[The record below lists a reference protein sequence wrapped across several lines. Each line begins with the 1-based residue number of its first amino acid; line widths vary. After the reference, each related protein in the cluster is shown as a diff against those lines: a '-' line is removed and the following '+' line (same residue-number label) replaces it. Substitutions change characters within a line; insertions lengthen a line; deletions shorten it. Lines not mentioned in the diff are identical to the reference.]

1 VERVAWTAL
10 TAVGGGRGCRGG
22 PCGALRCYRTRRHAV
37 NSSRGT
43 RGTFQTSRLCSQRGR
58 RHVLWVVRLPSP
70 AVFRDFR
77 SPPPER
83 ARVPAFTTFAPSQD
97 ATREHRPGQSH
108 PGAVQR
114 RPVPEVP
121 ESDGGPARSTTA
133 PPGDARAAC
142 RGTSVQSLQRPTGAR
157 ADACSC
163 ADGGII
169 ARPAAAV
176 SNEHQLNSAAAG
188 ARSHAGHVVHH
199 GRRCCRFGAPSPL
212 ASPAKTGRRSPQAWH
227 FLLQAAPR
235 RHLASC

>member
-121 ESDGGPARSTTA
+121 ESDGGPARSTT
-133 PPGDARAAC
+133 
-142 RGTSVQSLQRPTGAR
+142 
-157 ADACSC
+157 
-163 ADGGII
+163 
-169 ARPAAAV
+169 
-176 SNEHQLNSAAAG
+176 
-188 ARSHAGHVVHH
+188 
-199 GRRCCRFGAPSPL
+199 
-212 ASPAKTGRRSPQAWH
+212 RRSPRRRPRSLPWH
-227 FLLQAAPR
+227 LRPVAPASYGRACRCVLLRGR
-235 RHLASC
+235 RHYCTSSGRREQ